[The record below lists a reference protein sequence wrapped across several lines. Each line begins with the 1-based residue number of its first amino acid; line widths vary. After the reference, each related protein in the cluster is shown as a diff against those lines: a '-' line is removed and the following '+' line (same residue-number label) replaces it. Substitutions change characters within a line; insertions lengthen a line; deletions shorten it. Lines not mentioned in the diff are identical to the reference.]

1 MDAHRTV
8 NNWDRVN
15 YILGRDASFPGNVSV
30 FSLICRRQKL
40 FFIVIE
46 HNSLMGEA
54 PFEANSGQ
62 SGRKKLCNF
71 HTKEC
76 HIPCYLVLFFL
87 SARLALFRVS
97 GRYPVCQN
105 IPASSPLIP
114 IHFSDLILILKTS
127 VCAFNSQITF
137 HAPEIKLSKC
147 VIDVSGRIFGRI
159 CCE

>member
-15 YILGRDASFPGNVSV
+15 YILGRDESFPGNVSV

-97 GRYPVCQN
+97 GRCTLFVK
-105 IPASSPLIP
+105 ISPRP
-114 IHFSDLILILKTS
+114 RH
-127 VCAFNSQITF
+127 
-137 HAPEIKLSKC
+137 
-147 VIDVSGRIFGRI
+147 
-159 CCE
+159 